1 MRDDRKEMNNENL
14 QRLRKEIDSLDEELL
29 RALAKR
35 FEKVQEMRKVKK
47 AAELPALD
55 EKRWQEVVKS
65 RLATAKALGLPPR
78 LTKELLAIIHE
89 HSLEIEA

>member
-1 MRDDRKEMNNENL
+1 MTNQKL
-14 QRLRKEIDSLDEELL
+14 QELRQKIDSIDEELL

-35 FEKVQEMRKVKK
+35 FVKVREMRKVKK
-47 AAELPALD
+47 AAGLPALV

-65 RLATAKALGLPPR
+65 RLATAKARGLPPKF
-78 LTKELLAIIHE
+78 TNKLLEIIHE